1 VEWITVTAPTVSEAK
16 EQLLDKLGVPDGEAE
31 FVVED
36 EGESKFFGLR
46 RTQARVRAR
55 VRPRGREE
63 RRDRKRTRPDRKRR
77 KAEGGSKVDK
87 PRQSPAPE
95 KGAEGS
101 APATKGKKTKA
112 RAPRDDRATPGRSP
126 AQRGSAPAEPAAAG
140 PSTPKKQ
147 REEVPMDEVSARL
160 QAFLDG
166 LTDAFG
172 VDTTT
177 TITETD
183 DHLTAQI
190 AGQHGVLVGPKART
204 LDAIQELA
212 KIAALKGGSSSAR
225 VRVDVGEYR
234 ERRAA
239 ALVKFAEQA
248 ADKVVTEQT
257 EVVLEPMSSADRKIV
272 HDALA
277 GQDGI
282 QTRSVGTDPR
292 RRVVIAPADR

>member
-1 VEWITVTAPTVSEAK
+1 MEWITVTAPTVSEAK

-63 RRDRKRTRPDRKRR
+63 RRDRKRSRPDRKRR
-77 KAEGGSKVDK
+77 KAEGGAKPDK
-87 PRQSPAPE
+87 PRQSTAPD
-95 KGAEGS
+95 KGSEPS
-101 APATKGKKTKA
+101 APSTRSRKTKA
-112 RAPRDDRATPGRSP
+112 QALREDRTTPDRSP
-126 AQRGSAPAEPAAAG
+126 AQRTSAVAEPPAAG
-140 PSTPKKQ
+140 SPTPKKQ
-147 REEVPMDEVSARL
+147 REEVPMDEVTARL

-172 VDTTT
+172 VET
-177 TITETD
+177 TITISETE

-212 KIAALKGGSSSAR
+212 KIAAFKGGSSSAR
-225 VRVDVGEYR
+225 VRVDVGQYR

-277 GQDGI
+277 GKEGI
-282 QTRSVGTDPR
+282 ETRSVGTDPR